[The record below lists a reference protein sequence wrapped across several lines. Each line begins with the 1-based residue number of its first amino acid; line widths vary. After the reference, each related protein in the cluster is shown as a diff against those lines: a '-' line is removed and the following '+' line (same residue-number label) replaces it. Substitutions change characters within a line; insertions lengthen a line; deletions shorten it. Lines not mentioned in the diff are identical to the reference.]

1 LHFEGM
7 TTRSQTRF
15 TSLFEPVVGQNL
27 GVHED
32 PVESVRAYHQR
43 TRHGVRG
50 DAAGPDTLHLEQ
62 LAAGRGLC
70 RCTHARRTRHTPLR
84 QRPDGQRLV
93 GFEAEAVDRFVG
105 LLAVST
111 RQEAPCPPA

>member
-1 LHFEGM
+1 
-7 TTRSQTRF
+7 
-15 TSLFEPVVGQNL
+15 
-27 GVHED
+27 
-32 PVESVRAYHQR
+32 
-43 TRHGVRG
+43 
-50 DAAGPDTLHLEQ
+50 
-62 LAAGRGLC
+62 
-70 RCTHARRTRHTPLR
+70 LR

>member
-1 LHFEGM
+1 LARGLHFEGM

-50 DAAGPDTLHLEQ
+50 D
-62 LAAGRGLC
+62 AAGRGLC